1 MKGTCMNGFRDET
14 MEDIEEFGADNV
26 ADPDEET
33 LDSEEPEFEESDD
46 E

>member
-1 MKGTCMNGFRDET
+1 MNGFRDEI

-26 ADPDEET
+26 ADPDEVSDEET